1 MSNGGIGL
9 GEIRAALENAGEPW
23 QAGMTSIARLPA
35 EERRRRLG
43 VPGTARTAKA
53 SARPAAAAVRAPSA
67 YDLRNVGGKNL
78 VTPIKDQG
86 SCGSCVSFGVVATVE
101 STLMVQQGS
110 TDPVDLSEAHSFFCH
125 ARDRG
130 YNCSTGWWPNE
141 ALDDIRDKGVVDE
154 ACYPYNLAN
163 TDCSGLCDD
172 WQNRLT
178 RIAGYQDLT
187 NKADAIKD
195 WVSTRG
201 PVSACFEVYEDFFYY
216 QNGVYRHVTG
226 DYAGGHC
233 VTIVGYDDAQS
244 CWICKNSWNTGW
256 GEQGF
261 FHIGY
266 GECGIETWLNHGA
279 EGVQVSGWINST
291 RVQGLWTINEERNAW
306 AYLANKGW
314 CKISPDNLQIF
325 STMLA
330 QLVSAKTA
338 GRVVNVYTDQNVI
351 KQVYVF

>member
-9 GEIRAALENAGEPW
+9 GEIKSALENAGEPW
-23 QAGMTSIARLPA
+23 QAGMTSIARLAP

-43 VPGTARTAKA
+43 VPGGAKA
-53 SARPAAAAVRAPSA
+53 AKAAMPTAGTVRAPSA
-67 YDLRNVGGKNL
+67 YDLRNVGGKNF
-78 VTPIKDQG
+78 VTPIKDQ
-86 SCGSCVSFGVVATVE
+86 
-101 STLMVQQGS
+101 
-110 TDPVDLSEAHSFFCH
+110 AHLFFCH

-130 YNCSTGWWPNE
+130 YNCNTGWWPNE
-141 ALDDIRDKGVVDE
+141 ALDDFRDKGVVDD

-201 PVSACFEVYEDFFYY
+201 AVAACFEVYEDFFYY
-216 QNGVYRHVTG
+216 QSGVYRHVTG
-226 DYAGGHC
+226 GLMGGHC

-244 CWICKNSWNTGW
+244 CWICKNSWTTGW

-261 FHIGY
+261 FRIGY

-291 RVQGLWTINEERNAW
+291 RVQGLWTINQECNAW

-314 CKISPDNLQIF
+314 CKVSPDNLQIF

-330 QLVSAKTA
+330 QLASAKTG
-338 GRVVNVYTDQNVI
+338 GRVVNVYTDRDVI